1 MIYYRSAV
9 RLLPDNIPQG
19 VHFQDPGVGAG
30 KNAITLRSPAASV
43 ACYYEPT
50 VRGQLYRMCLI
61 NVGSAAGFLP
71 YYTARGIN
79 LENQGVPVVDVAETA
94 LLPTA
99 RNYESTITCL
109 LHRTCSIRAVST
121 VRLLPYNIPQRVQLD
136 DPSMRVSWH
145 TG

>member
-19 VHFQDPGVGAG
+19 VHLEDPGVGAG
-30 KNAITLRSPAASV
+30 KNAITLRSPAASL

-61 NVGSAAGFLP
+61 RSEIGPLPDNIAHRVQFEDPGLVLASRYMTPNESA
-71 YYTARGIN
+71 
-79 LENQGVPVVDVAETA
+79 EV
-94 LLPTA
+94 A

-121 VRLLPYNIPQRVQLD
+121 VRLLPYNI
-136 DPSMRVSWH
+136 
-145 TG
+145 